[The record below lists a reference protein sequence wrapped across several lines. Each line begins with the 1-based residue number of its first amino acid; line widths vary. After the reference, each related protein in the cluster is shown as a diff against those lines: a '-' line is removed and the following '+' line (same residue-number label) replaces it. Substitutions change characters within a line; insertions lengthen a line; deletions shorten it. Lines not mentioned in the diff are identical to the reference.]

1 MEVDFSSTSQTELD
15 EVPEVF
21 REFRHKYST
30 KPTDI
35 DAYRRQLMYR
45 CGHIGTKELE
55 IVLRDW
61 LKLNQNKMSYS
72 ELEKFDEDILNIE
85 NP

>member
-1 MEVDFSSTSQTELD
+1 
-15 EVPEVF
+15 
-21 REFRHKYST
+21 
-30 KPTDI
+30 
-35 DAYRRQLMYR
+35 MYR

-61 LKLNQNKMSYS
+61 LKLNQDRMSYQ
-72 ELEKFDEDILNIE
+72 ELEQFDSDILDVE